1 MMSMD
6 QIMAGDVMN
15 SLVATLAALA
25 AGLVG
30 AADVKHET
38 RGGVQAA
45 VHKKKKT
52 AQHSCDFFT
61 GLWNSGE
68 FWDIFKP
75 WQRHFWKKQVKSHGK
90 NLTNFFPPKTR
101 AHFQF

>member
-1 MMSMD
+1 MD
-6 QIMAGDVMN
+6 GDVTN

-45 VHKKKKT
+45 AVHKKKKT
-52 AQHSCDFFT
+52 AQHTVVIFSQACEILESFETFSNLDK
-61 GLWNSGE
+61 
-68 FWDIFKP
+68 DIFG
-75 WQRHFWKKQVKSHGK
+75 RG
-90 NLTNFFPPKTR
+90 R
-101 AHFQF
+101 

>member
-1 MMSMD
+1 
-6 QIMAGDVMN
+6 MAGDVTN

-25 AGLVG
+25 AGLVVG

-38 RGGVQAA
+38 RGGVQLQAA

-61 GLWNSGE
+61 GL
-68 FWDIFKP
+68 
-75 WQRHFWKKQVKSHGK
+75 
-90 NLTNFFPPKTR
+90 
-101 AHFQF
+101 

>member
-1 MMSMD
+1 MSMD
-6 QIMAGDVMN
+6 QIMAGDVTN

-25 AGLVG
+25 AGLVVG

-61 GLWNSGE
+61 GL
-68 FWDIFKP
+68 
-75 WQRHFWKKQVKSHGK
+75 
-90 NLTNFFPPKTR
+90 
-101 AHFQF
+101 

>member
-45 VHKKKKT
+45 AAVHKKNKT

-61 GLWNSGE
+61 GL
-68 FWDIFKP
+68 
-75 WQRHFWKKQVKSHGK
+75 
-90 NLTNFFPPKTR
+90 
-101 AHFQF
+101 

>member
-1 MMSMD
+1 MD
-6 QIMAGDVMN
+6 GDVTN

-25 AGLVG
+25 VGLVLG

-61 GLWNSGE
+61 GL
-68 FWDIFKP
+68 
-75 WQRHFWKKQVKSHGK
+75 
-90 NLTNFFPPKTR
+90 
-101 AHFQF
+101 

>member
-6 QIMAGDVMN
+6 QIMAGDVTN
-15 SLVATLAALA
+15 SLVGLVATLAALV

-38 RGGVQAA
+38 RGGVQATA
-45 VHKKKKT
+45 TVHKKNKT

-61 GLWNSGE
+61 GL
-68 FWDIFKP
+68 
-75 WQRHFWKKQVKSHGK
+75 
-90 NLTNFFPPKTR
+90 
-101 AHFQF
+101 

>member
-1 MMSMD
+1 MD
-6 QIMAGDVMN
+6 GDVTN

-25 AGLVG
+25 AGLVVG

-45 VHKKKKT
+45 AVHKKKT

-61 GLWNSGE
+61 GL
-68 FWDIFKP
+68 
-75 WQRHFWKKQVKSHGK
+75 
-90 NLTNFFPPKTR
+90 
-101 AHFQF
+101 

>member
-1 MMSMD
+1 MGERARSALPSAGPTVTKHSINRQKKFPNFPQFYEFILDLYRMMSMD

-52 AQHSCDFFT
+52 ARHSCD
-61 GLWNSGE
+61 
-68 FWDIFKP
+68 
-75 WQRHFWKKQVKSHGK
+75 
-90 NLTNFFPPKTR
+90 
-101 AHFQF
+101 

>member
-45 VHKKKKT
+45 VHKKKNT
-52 AQHSCDFFT
+52 AQHTVVIFSQACEILESFETFSNLDK
-61 GLWNSGE
+61 
-68 FWDIFKP
+68 DIFG
-75 WQRHFWKKQVKSHGK
+75 RG
-90 NLTNFFPPKTR
+90 R
-101 AHFQF
+101 